1 MSKTGSFF
9 GLLAWLVLVFSVSAL
24 SARYMPGEW
33 YRGLNKPSFNPP
45 GWVFGPVWTVLY
57 TMMAVAAYLVW
68 RRSGFAGA
76 QAALGLFLIQLVLNG
91 LWSWLF
97 FGIQRPDLALIDI
110 IVLWLAILATAV
122 AFRKHDPLASNLL
135 LPYLAWVSFATVLN
149 ASIVRLNP

>member
-57 TMMAVAAYLVW
+57 TMMAVAAFLVW
-68 RRSGFAGA
+68 RKAGFAGA
-76 QAALGLFLIQLVLNG
+76 QTALGLFLVQLALNG

-97 FGIQRPDLALIDI
+97 FGLQRPDLALIDI
-110 IVLWLAILATAV
+110 IALWFAILGTIL
-122 AFRKHDPLASNLL
+122 AFRVHSKPAFILL
-135 LPYLAWVSFATVLN
+135 LPYIAWVSFASVLN
-149 ASIVRLNP
+149 FAIWRLN